1 MRVVAMLL
9 TVGVMLG
16 AALEVAAQAPP
27 RPVPGPPSNTNT
39 VTGGSS
45 TNSNANSNSQFL
57 SGSNTGVNNG
67 SLEIYAGSEPYQ
79 GLYIGGGTTLPQ
91 LPGIISPPSNFSQP
105 YRPDAFVNNPPF
117 LPTEMTLEDAKRC
130 RDAKGSWYGGSR
142 DGEAPSIKLFYTI
155 KPETPP
161 SVALTMANYV
171 GTAMAQTADGPFL
184 AALCEAAYRA
194 LRKGA
199 TVGLVEFNV
208 RPKNTMFGL
217 GFGSS
222 GGATGLPA
230 AGAHPYAIAATL
242 GFGTGWSNQRVEGEV
257 VLQLTALRGAP
268 LASTESGASSSPAAS
283 GVTPPPAEDA
293 VTPGPVVNEH
303 DPSAAPRVVIAA
315 PRVAGAQAAAQI
327 APTRPTPPARPAPEP
342 SREAE
347 SAAPTNAAAAP
358 TGPPPVVAT
367 PTVATPP
374 VVAPPVTEP
383 VVVAPAAPA
392 PAPAASPVVAAP
404 APSPAPT
411 DPAPANVAYHPVQ
424 RLARVRAGQT
434 KDQVFG
440 HFSSMFAKQDQKIV
454 EIQGMRLR
462 ASGRSATG
470 AGLEVS
476 EVRLADEAGETLY
489 WFLFSDGRLLA
500 WGRPEQWGA
509 TATKYGV
516 ELPYRPSP
524 LHVEAK
530 VDLAPGR

>member
-1 MRVVAMLL
+1 MRVVVMLL
-9 TVGVMLG
+9 TVGVMVG
-16 AALEVAAQAPP
+16 ATLEVAAQAPP
-27 RPVPGPPSNTNT
+27 RPAQGAPSNTNT

-45 TNSNANSNSQFL
+45 SNTNANSNSQFL

-142 DGEAPSIKLFYTI
+142 DGEAPSIRLFYAV

-161 SVALTMANYV
+161 SVALTMSNYV

-257 VLQLTALRGAP
+257 VVQLTALRGAP

-283 GVTPPPAEDA
+283 AVTPTPTEDA
-293 VTPGPVVNEH
+293 VTPGPGALVNEH

-315 PRVAGAQAAAQI
+315 PRVAVAQAAAQVAPTQV
-327 APTRPTPPARPAPEP
+327 APTRSTPAARPTPDP

-347 SAAPTNAAAAP
+347 SAAPTSAAAAAP
-358 TGPPPVVAT
+358 AVA
-367 PTVATPP
+367 
-374 VVAPPVTEP
+374 APAVPAPAVTEP
-383 VVVAPAAPA
+383 VVAAPA
-392 PAPAASPVVAAP
+392 PAPAAKAPVVAAP

-411 DPAPANVAYHPVQ
+411 DPPAKNVAYHSVQ
-424 RLARVRAGQT
+424 RLARVRAGQS

-476 EVRLADEAGETLY
+476 EVGLADEAGEALY

-509 TATKYGV
+509 TASKYGV